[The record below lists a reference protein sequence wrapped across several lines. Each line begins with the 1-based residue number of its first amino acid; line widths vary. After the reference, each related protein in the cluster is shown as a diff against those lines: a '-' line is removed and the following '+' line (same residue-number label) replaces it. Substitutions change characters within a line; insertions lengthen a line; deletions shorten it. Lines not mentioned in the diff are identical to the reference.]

1 VSSRRN
7 RDIGS
12 NLHIV
17 PIADIPIINQ
27 HQVEIG
33 VEALP
38 DMDML
43 SIGHVHGRFYP
54 NGAPATAQ
62 QLLQQIPSFRTF
74 TWPGEIVVIDQLFA
88 PLPLF
93 IKPFPNICIEV
104 APFIFSRMVIFS
116 VLLVLLVLTSSAFLA
131 VRVRAQKG
139 CDGES

>member
-1 VSSRRN
+1 MHRMTSRRN
-7 RDIGS
+7 RDSGS
-12 NLHIV
+12 NHHIV
-17 PIADIPIINQ
+17 PNSDIPIINQ

-43 SIGHVHGRFYP
+43 STGHVHGRFYP

-74 TWPGEIVVIDQLFA
+74 TWPGEVVVIDQLFA
-88 PLPLF
+88 PLPLV
-93 IKPFPNICIEV
+93 IKPLPNICIEV
-104 APFIFSRMVIFS
+104 AFIFSRMVIFS
-116 VLLVLLVLTSSAFLA
+116 VLLVLTSSAFLA